1 MFNNLHDVEFFSIPK
16 MESPLSSHEM
26 LLDSVVQGL
35 YKVVRED
42 FKQQLPLFLKIK
54 EGFIYA
60 IANKIVKERKET
72 IVLGVTGESASGKT
86 TLVNNTLKAC
96 LKNPNKH
103 ICTIVTCDDYFKD
116 TSKELQELGSFKK
129 LFESGMNFDIPDA
142 YDLDIMKN
150 HVQELCLG
158 KNIFSP
164 RYDYITCE
172 SFADGEE
179 KFPAKVILSEGLFAL
194 EKIFED
200 VLDATIYIDTPESVI
215 EDRWFKRAITR
226 GKTPQDAKI
235 QFGIVKTEA
244 QRHIIPKKIDAD
256 VVINGLASA
265 EYIEFIAG
273 RIFDTIRESINEFV
287 L

>member
-1 MFNNLHDVEFFSIPK
+1 MFDNLKDVEVFSIPK
-16 MESPLSSHEM
+16 LESPLSSQEM

-42 FKQQLPLFLKIK
+42 TKQQVPLFLKLK
-54 EGFIYA
+54 DGFIYA
-60 IANKIVKERKET
+60 LAQKIVKERKNT

-103 ICTIVTCDDYFKD
+103 ICTIVGCDDYFKD
-116 TSKELQELGSFKK
+116 TSKELKELGSFEK
-129 LFESGMNFDIPDA
+129 LFESGVNFDIPDA
-142 YDLDIMKN
+142 YDLDVMKN
-150 HVQELCLG
+150 HIRELSLG
-158 KNIFSP
+158 QKIVSP
-164 RYDYITCE
+164 RYSFVTCE
-172 SFADGEE
+172 SFPDGEE

-194 EKIFED
+194 EEVFDDI
-200 VLDATIYIDTPESVI
+200 LDASIYIDTPADVI
-215 EDRWFKRAITR
+215 EERWFKRAITR
-226 GKTPQDAKI
+226 GKTSQDAKV
-235 QFGIVKTEA
+235 QFNIVKTEA
-244 QRHIIPKKIDAD
+244 QRHIITKKADAD

-273 RIFDTIRESINEFV
+273 RIFDTIREAINEFV

>member
-1 MFNNLHDVEFFSIPK
+1 MFNNLQDVEFFSIPK

-26 LLDSVVQGL
+26 FLNSVVQGL
-35 YKVVRED
+35 YKVIKED
-42 FKQQLPLFLKIK
+42 TKQKLPLFLKIK
-54 EGFIYA
+54 EGFIYS

-72 IVLGVTGESASGKT
+72 LVLGVTGESASGKT

-96 LKNPNKH
+96 LINPKKD
-103 ICTIVTCDDYFKD
+103 ICTIISCDDYFKD
-116 TSKELQELGSFKK
+116 TSKELQELGSFEK
-129 LFESGMNFDIPDA
+129 LFESGINFDVPDA

-150 HVQELCLG
+150 HIEQLSLG
-158 KNIFSP
+158 KSIVSP
-164 RYDYITCE
+164 RYSFITCE
-172 SFADGEE
+172 SYKDGEQ

-194 EKIFED
+194 EEIFGD
-200 VLDATIYIDTPESVI
+200 ILDASIYIDTPESVI
-215 EDRWFKRAITR
+215 EERWFKRAITR

-235 QFGIVKTEA
+235 QFAIVKTEA
-244 QRHIIPKKIDAD
+244 RRHIISKKSDAD

-273 RIFDTIRESINEFV
+273 QIFDTIREAINEFV